1 MQKLITAALI
11 LFLSCSITSAAWAQ
25 PVNQSQKSF
34 KRSAATVI
42 FASLGGGVLGLST
55 LSFYGKPQEHTDNI
69 TTGVA
74 VGLIA
79 GLIYIFSDMG
89 EQRYNEVRQPWIPEF
104 HSGKE
109 QNHAQ
114 ELFPSLAVKFDF

>member
-1 MQKLITAALI
+1 MQKITTAALI
-11 LFLSCSITSAAWAQ
+11 LFLSWSITSTAGAQ

-74 VGLIA
+74 LGLIA
-79 GLIYIFSDMG
+79 GLVYIFSDMG
-89 EQRYNEVRQPWIPEF
+89 EQRYNEVRQLWIPEF
-104 HSGKE
+104 HPAKE
-109 QNHAQ
+109 QNKFQ
-114 ELFPSLAVKFDF
+114 VLFPSVAFKFDF